1 MTLTEFFPYF
11 RILDDAL
18 HNLHELK
25 YLLSHALVMFNISVK
40 VSFPQPI
47 RVGRK
52 ALSYL
57 LEFVAHLIIV
67 KYVYFSSHYH
77 KTNPLK
83 CVE

>member
-1 MTLTEFFPYF
+1 
-11 RILDDAL
+11 
-18 HNLHELK
+18 
-25 YLLSHALVMFNISVK
+25 MFNISVK